1 MCPGFFVIVRG
12 SGSAKSDSA
21 QYVIMFP
28 TQTRAHTHTHTQ
40 PLEYMHTYTQ
50 TQMVG
55 CSPEIWKKD
64 AKTLA
69 ICVAPRRKSGKC
81 DWSGGR

>member
-28 TQTRAHTHTHTQ
+28 TQTRAHTHTHTATRVYAYIHTNTDGGVLTRNMEKGCKNVGNLCRAKKKKRQ
-40 PLEYMHTYTQ
+40 VRLE
-50 TQMVG
+50 
-55 CSPEIWKKD
+55 W
-64 AKTLA
+64 
-69 ICVAPRRKSGKC
+69 R
-81 DWSGGR
+81 